1 MPFYGGNG
9 ELMQI
14 LVIEDEPRLAEA
26 IAQILKE
33 KKYMVD
39 IANDGRDGY
48 DLAVS
53 GAYDCIILDVML
65 PIKDGY
71 QVASELRKEHI
82 ATPILMLTAKDTV
95 ADKVKGLDSGADDYM
110 TKPFSPDEL
119 LARIRAMTRR
129 QGEVVLDELSFE
141 DLTLSLSAYNITCKD
156 KSVHLNFKEFEILR
170 ILMSNPAAVVTKED
184 LIVKVWGYDS
194 NAVDNNVEVYI
205 SFLRKKLEFIGSCV
219 EITALRK
226 IGYRLE
232 VKKSAE

>member
-1 MPFYGGNG
+1 
-9 ELMQI
+9 MQI

-26 IAQILKE
+26 VAQILRE

-39 IANDGRDGY
+39 IANDGRDGF

-53 GAYDCIILDVML
+53 GVYDCIILDVML
-65 PIKDGY
+65 PFKDGY
-71 QVASELRKEHI
+71 QVASELRKERI

-110 TKPFSPDEL
+110 TKPFAPDEL
-119 LARIRAMTRR
+119 LARVRAMTRR
-129 QGEVVLDELSFE
+129 QGEVVLDEIVFE
-141 DLTLSLSAYNITCKD
+141 DLTLNLSAYNLSCNE
-156 KSVHLNFKEFEILR
+156 KSVHLNFKEFEIIR

-205 SFLRKKLEFIGSCV
+205 SFLRKKLEFIGSAV

-232 VKKSAE
+232 VKQSAQ